1 MLQLKNKICLVIP
14 VYNERPS
21 ISNSVK
27 EFMSGA
33 THYTL
38 LVVNDGSS
46 DGTYEVLKLC
56 AAELGFELTTHEQNL
71 GYGSACK
78 TGASW
83 AHDMGYEWIIFA
95 DSDLTNPVS
104 EITSLAENLDSDS
117 VDVYKANRFGYN
129 YGMKEVNGY
138 RRILSHIASFIA
150 STFIGK
156 TIADPT
162 NGFRAIKTS
171 VFAEFHLDSKDFSII
186 LEEVTEYFRLRLRI
200 QNFDSILGARN
211 ETQNPSSFSYSSN
224 LLFRY
229 FRWTL
234 KCAFFRLNRFIR
246 QY

>member
-1 MLQLKNKICLVIP
+1 VSQLKDRICLVIP
-14 VYNERPS
+14 VYNEKPS
-21 ISNSVK
+21 VSNSVK

-33 THYTL
+33 TYYTL

-46 DGTYEVLKLC
+46 DGTYEILKLC
-56 AAELGFELTTHEQNL
+56 ATDLSFELATHDQNL
-71 GYGSACK
+71 GYGAACK

-83 AHDMGYEWIIFA
+83 ARQRGYDWIIFA

-104 EITSLAENLDSDS
+104 EIISLAKNLDSDF
-117 VDVYKANRFGYN
+117 VDVYKANRFGN
-129 YGMKEVNGY
+129 TYGMKKVEGY

-171 VFAEFHLDSKDFSII
+171 IFAEFHLDSNDFSII

-211 ETQNPSSFSYSSN
+211 KSQNPSNFDYSSN

-234 KCAFFRLNRFIR
+234 KCAFFRLNRFVR
-246 QY
+246 H